1 MIYQNN
7 TTDKFC
13 FVADAE
19 ILYDRLT
26 FCLIYDII

>member
-7 TTDKFC
+7 KLDKLC

-19 ILYDRLT
+19 ILGDRLT
-26 FCLIYDII
+26 FCLICDII